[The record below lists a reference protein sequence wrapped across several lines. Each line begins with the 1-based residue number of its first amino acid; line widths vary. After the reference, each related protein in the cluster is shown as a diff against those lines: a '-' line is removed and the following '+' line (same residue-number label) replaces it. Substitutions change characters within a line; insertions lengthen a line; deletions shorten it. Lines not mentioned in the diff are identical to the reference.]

1 MKKWIC
7 GILSLMLVLTS
18 AFALA
23 DARMPVNRGALTDD
37 ADVLSSDVSS
47 AIVEYLDDVK
57 SETDVEVQV
66 AIVHFL
72 DGLDAQTYANQLFAQ
87 WKLDDE
93 AVLLLCAA
101 GEDTFATA
109 MGKKAENKLSKQNMD
124 NLMYTSSE
132 FANHIA
138 AQEYDI
144 GFAKYFVALNDLIN
158 KRYDENLTLP
168 KALTRAATAGAV
180 QADDQPATQTSSVG
194 SLWSQ
199 ITSGV
204 QSNGQNGQN
213 SQNGT
218 YMPSLW
224 YQTMQGVEDNSSHYT
239 DYYQSH
245 DYGDNGIGVGGWII
259 LIIIVMI
266 IFSQSHPARNAKRNY
281 RRNHPDKSGNGWLF
295 GLLGLALMRILRR
308 R

>member
-18 AFALA
+18 ALALA
-23 DARMPVNRGALTDD
+23 DARMPVSRGALTDD

-47 AIVEYLDDVK
+47 AIVEYLGDVK
-57 SETDVEVQV
+57 SETDVDVQV

-72 DGLDAQTYANQLFAQ
+72 DGLDAQTYANQLFSQ

-132 FANHIA
+132 FANHIS
-138 AQEYDI
+138 AQEYDA

-168 KALTRAATAGAV
+168 KALTRAASAGTV
-180 QADDQPATQTSSVG
+180 QPDAQPATQTSSVG

-204 QSNGQNGQN
+204 ESGD
-213 SQNGT
+213 SSSAF
-218 YMPSLW
+218 YMPDFWSE
-224 YQTMQGVEDNSSHYT
+224 TVQGVVDNSAHYT
-239 DYYQSH
+239 HYQS
-245 DYGDNGIGVGGWII
+245 DDESNGIGVGGWII
-259 LIIIVMI
+259 LIILILI
-266 IFSQSHPARNAKRNY
+266 IFSQSHPATKAKRVY
-281 RRNHPDKSGNGWLF
+281 RNSGKKKPLGWLALLF
-295 GLLGLALMRILRR
+295 GIPTLLRFFRR
-308 R
+308 H

>member
-23 DARMPVNRGALTDD
+23 DARMPVSRGALTDD
-37 ADVLSSDVSS
+37 ADVLSNEVSS
-47 AIVEYLDDVK
+47 AIVEYAGDVK
-57 SETDVEVQV
+57 DETGVDMHV
-66 AIVHFL
+66 AVVHFL
-72 DGLDAQTYANQLFAQ
+72 DGLDAQTYANQLFKE
-87 WKLDDE
+87 WELDDQ

-101 GEDTFATA
+101 GEDSFATA

-124 NLMYTSSE
+124 NLMYTSSD
-132 FANHIA
+132 FANRIA

-144 GFAKYFVALNDLIN
+144 GFAKYFVAFNDLIN
-158 KRYDENLTLP
+158 KRYDESLKLP
-168 KALTRAATAGAV
+168 KALSRAASDEVVADEVQPGQTTTA
-180 QADDQPATQTSSVG
+180 G
-194 SLWSQ
+194 SLWQQ

-204 QSNGQNGQN
+204 QQNSQNGQNGQN
-213 SQNGT
+213 ST
-218 YMPSLW
+218 YMPNLW
-224 YQTMQGVEDNSSHYT
+224 YQTMQGVQDNSSHYT
-239 DYYQSH
+239 DYYENH

-259 LIIIVMI
+259 LVILVMI
-266 IFSQSHPARNAKRNY
+266 IFSQSHPARKAKRNY
-281 RRNHPDKSGNGWLF
+281 QRRYPQRSGNGWLF

>member
-7 GILSLMLVLTS
+7 GILSLMLVLVSTL
-18 AFALA
+18 ALA
-23 DARMPVNRGALTDD
+23 DARMPASRGTLTDD
-37 ADVLSSDVSS
+37 ADVLSNDVGN
-47 AIVEYLDDVK
+47 AIVEYVSDVE
-57 SETDVEVQV
+57 SETGVKMHV

-72 DGLDAQTYANQLFAQ
+72 DGVDAQTYANQLFEK
-87 WKLDDE
+87 WELDDQS
-93 AVLLLCAA
+93 VLLLCAA

-124 NLMYTSSE
+124 NLMYTSSD
-132 FANHIA
+132 FSNAIA
-138 AQEYDI
+138 EQAYDA
-144 GFAKYFVALNDLIN
+144 GFARYFVAFNDLIN
-158 KRYDENLTLP
+158 KRYDASLKLP
-168 KALTRAATAGAV
+168 KALTRAAAAGDA
-180 QADDQPATQTSSVG
+180 QPDEQPATQTSSIG

-204 QSNGQNGQN
+204 QTNGQNGQ
-213 SQNGT
+213 SGT

-239 DYYQSH
+239 DYYESH

-266 IFSQSHPARNAKRNY
+266 IFSQSHPARKAKRNY
-281 RRNHPDKSGNGWLF
+281 RNNHGGSSKGWLF

>member
-23 DARMPVNRGALTDD
+23 DARMPVSRGALTDD

-47 AIVEYLDDVK
+47 AIVEYLGDVK
-57 SETDVEVQV
+57 SETDVDVQV

-72 DGLDAQTYANQLFAQ
+72 DGLDAQTYANQLFQ
-87 WKLDDE
+87 KWELDDE

-132 FANHIA
+132 FANHIS
-138 AQEYDI
+138 AQEYDA

-158 KRYDENLTLP
+158 KRYDENLKLP
-168 KALTRAATAGAV
+168 KTLSRIASGSAAQTGAEAAQTTTA
-180 QADDQPATQTSSVG
+180 G
-194 SLWSQ
+194 SLWQQ
-199 ITSGV
+199 ITANV
-204 QSNGQNGQN
+204 QQNGQN
-213 SQNGT
+213 SQNGQNGT

-239 DYYQSH
+239 DYYENH
-245 DYGDNGIGVGGWII
+245 DYGENGIGVGGWII
-259 LIIIVMI
+259 LVILMMI
-266 IFSQSHPARNAKRNY
+266 IFSQSHPARKAKRNY
-281 RRNHPDKSGNGWLF
+281 RNSHPGKSGNGWLF
-295 GLLGLALMRILRR
+295 GLLGLALMRIIRR

>member
-7 GILSLMLVLTS
+7 GILSLMLVLSS

-23 DARMPVNRGALTDD
+23 DARMPVSRGALTDD
-37 ADVLSSDVSS
+37 ADVLSNEVSS
-47 AIVEYLDDVK
+47 AIVAYVGDVK
-57 SETDVEVQV
+57 DETKLDMHV

-72 DGLDAQTYANQLFAQ
+72 DGLDAQTYANQLFEK
-87 WKLDDE
+87 WELGDE

-109 MGKKAENKLSKQNMD
+109 MGKKAEKQLSKQNMD
-124 NLMYTSSE
+124 NLMYTSSD
-132 FANHIA
+132 FSNAIA
-138 AQEYDI
+138 EQAYDV
-144 GFAKYFVALNDLIN
+144 GFARYFVAFNELIN
-158 KRYDENLTLP
+158 KRYDESLKLP
-168 KALTRAATAGAV
+168 KALTRAATTG
-180 QADDQPATQTSSVG
+180 TQESEETASQTVAS
-194 SLWSQ
+194 SLWQQ

-204 QSNGQNGQN
+204 QTNGQNGQN
-213 SQNGT
+213 GQNGT

-239 DYYQSH
+239 DYYESH

-266 IFSQSHPARNAKRNY
+266 IFSQSHPARKAKRNY
-281 RRNHPDKSGNGWLF
+281 SNSHGGSSKGWLF